1 MNRALAA
8 RCLVTPTLS
17 YHAAVMPSSSAKGP
31 VRVVSH
37 RRVYDGKILSLELD
51 EIQERGG
58 VKALR
63 EVVRHRGSV
72 AALPVDDEGRLVLVR
87 QYRHPIGQALW
98 EVPAGLLE
106 KGESPEQAIR
116 REIEEEVGRRAGD
129 LERLA
134 LFHPTPG
141 FCDEVLHLF
150 RATRLE
156 ETPVRHDEDEIL
168 EAKWF
173 TLDEAR
179 RMMRGGDLRDAK
191 TLIALLMESE
201 RRVQATR

>member
-1 MNRALAA
+1 M
-8 RCLVTPTLS
+8 
-17 YHAAVMPSSSAKGP
+17 
-31 VRVVSH
+31 RVLSH
-37 RRVYDGKILSLELD
+37 RRVYDGKVLALELD
-51 EIQERGG
+51 EIQEEGG

-87 QYRHPIGQALW
+87 QYRHPVGQTLW

-106 KGESPEQAIR
+106 KGESPEEAIR
-116 REIEEEVGRRAGD
+116 REIEEEVGRRTGE

-134 LFHPTPG
+134 LIHPTPG

-156 ETPVRHDEDEIL
+156 ETPTRHDDDEVL
-168 EAKWF
+168 EVRWF
-173 TLDEAR
+173 TLDEAQ
-179 RMMRGGDLRDAK
+179 RMLRAGEVRDAK
-191 TLIALLMESE
+191 TLIALLMESQRRTQE
-201 RRVQATR
+201 RTP

>member
-1 MNRALAA
+1 
-8 RCLVTPTLS
+8 
-17 YHAAVMPSSSAKGP
+17 MPSRSDKGP

-51 EIQERGG
+51 EIQEKRGI
-58 VKALR
+58 KALR

-106 KGESPEQAIR
+106 KGESPEQAVR

-129 LERLA
+129 IERLA
-134 LFHPTPG
+134 VFHPTPG

-156 ETPVRHDEDEIL
+156 ETPVRHDEDEVL
-168 EAKWF
+168 EVKWF

-179 RMMRGGDLRDAK
+179 RMMRAGDLRDAK

-201 RRVQATR
+201 RRAQATR

>member
-1 MNRALAA
+1 
-8 RCLVTPTLS
+8 
-17 YHAAVMPSSSAKGP
+17 MPSSSDKIR

-51 EIQERGG
+51 EIREAGG
-58 VKALR
+58 AKALR

-87 QYRHPIGQALW
+87 QYRHPIGQTLW

-134 LFHPTPG
+134 VIHPTPG

-156 ETPVRHDEDEIL
+156 ETPVRHDEDEVL
-168 EAKWF
+168 EVKWF

-179 RMMRGGDLRDAK
+179 RMMRGGELRDAK
-191 TLIALLMESE
+191 TLVALLMESE
-201 RRVQATR
+201 RRAGQAAGGVGGARSAPPLKEGARD

>member
-1 MNRALAA
+1 MAPGAK
-8 RCLVTPTLS
+8 
-17 YHAAVMPSSSAKGP
+17 PS

-37 RRVYDGKILSLELD
+37 RRVYDGKVLSLELD
-51 EIQERGG
+51 EIEEEGG
-58 VKALR
+58 VRALR

-72 AALPVDDEGRLVLVR
+72 AALPVDEAGRLVLVR
-87 QYRHPIGQALW
+87 QYRHPVGRTLW

-134 LFHPTPG
+134 VFHPTPG

-156 ETPVRHDEDEIL
+156 EAPMRRDEDEVL
-168 EAKWF
+168 EVRWF

-179 RMMRGGDLRDAK
+179 DMMRAGDLRDGK

-201 RRVQATR
+201 RRQGRSAGGAPP

>member
-1 MNRALAA
+1 VSGLR
-8 RCLVTPTLS
+8 
-17 YHAAVMPSSSAKGP
+17 YHAAVMPSSSDKTR

-37 RRVYDGKILSLELD
+37 RRVYDGKILALELD
-51 EIQERGG
+51 EIREEGG
-58 VKALR
+58 AKALR

-87 QYRHPIGQALW
+87 QYRHPIGQTLW

-106 KGESPEQAIR
+106 RGESPEQAVR

-134 LFHPTPG
+134 VIHPTPG

-156 ETPVRHDEDEIL
+156 ETPVRHDEDEVL
-168 EAKWF
+168 EVKWF

-179 RMMRGGDLRDAK
+179 RMMRAGELRDAK
-191 TLIALLMESE
+191 TLVALLMESE
-201 RRVQATR
+201 RRAQATR

>member
-1 MNRALAA
+1 VSGLR
-8 RCLVTPTLS
+8 
-17 YHAAVMPSSSAKGP
+17 YHAAVMPSSPDKAR
-31 VRVVSH
+31 VRVLSH

-51 EIQERGG
+51 EIREEGG

-87 QYRHPIGQALW
+87 QYRHPIGQTLW

-129 LERLA
+129 LEPLA

-156 ETPVRHDEDEIL
+156 ETPVRHDEDEVL
-168 EAKWF
+168 EVKWF

-179 RMMRGGDLRDAK
+179 RMMRAGELRDAK
-191 TLIALLMESE
+191 TLVALLMESE
-201 RRVQATR
+201 RRAQAMR

>member
-1 MNRALAA
+1 MSG
-8 RCLVTPTLS
+8 LS
-17 YHAAVMPSSSAKGP
+17 YHAAVMPSSSDKTR

-51 EIQERGG
+51 EIREEGG
-58 VKALR
+58 AKALR

-87 QYRHPIGQALW
+87 QYRHPIGQTLW

-106 KGESPEQAIR
+106 KGESPEQAVR

-134 LFHPTPG
+134 VIHPTPG

-156 ETPVRHDEDEIL
+156 ETPVRHDEDEVL
-168 EAKWF
+168 EVKWF

-179 RMMRGGDLRDAK
+179 RMMRAGELRDAK
-191 TLIALLMESE
+191 TLVALLMESE
-201 RRVQATR
+201 RRAQATR